1 MFLISLIMTIYS
13 NFTLL
18 KKNKNKGDI
27 KMDAEYVIQTILSL
41 YKSRLFEGRDFSY
54 STVYINGVQIN
65 FDDFSICDDILF
77 FDFNDNQNVSIHLN
91 DIYEIS

>member
-1 MFLISLIMTIYS
+1 
-13 NFTLL
+13 
-18 KKNKNKGDI
+18 
-27 KMDAEYVIQTILSL
+27 MDAERVTQLIHNL
-41 YKSRLFEGRDFSY
+41 YELRLFEGRNFSY

-77 FDFNDNQNVSIHLN
+77 LDFNDNQNVSIHLN

>member
-1 MFLISLIMTIYS
+1 
-13 NFTLL
+13 
-18 KKNKNKGDI
+18 
-27 KMDAEYVIQTILSL
+27 MDAEYVIQTILSL

-54 STVYINGVQIN
+54 STVYINNVQIN

-91 DIYEIS
+91 DIFEIS

>member
-54 STVYINGVQIN
+54 STVYINNVQIN

-91 DIYEIS
+91 DIFEIS